1 LTGQDKQSLL
11 ANEKRRRR
19 RESHNTVERRR
30 DNISEKISELA
41 TLIPEWLE
49 NGSGGSGNVNA
60 NGGNAFFLFF
70 FVEKGIV

>member
-1 LTGQDKQSLL
+1 LTGQDKESLL

-30 DNISEKISELA
+30 DNISEKTSELA
-41 TLIPEWLE
+41 TLMPECMLE

-60 NGGNAFFLFF
+60 NEGNALFC